1 MEILV
6 ETKKLVLY
14 IQNLKVI
21 FNVKDTRHS
30 PLMALTV
37 VRDFMDRFSAFIAD
51 THDRLVVIS
60 ME

>member
-6 ETKKLVLY
+6 ETKNVAFY
-14 IQNLKVI
+14 IQNLKVT
-21 FNVKDTRHS
+21 FNVKDTWHT

-37 VRDFMDRFSAFIAD
+37 VRAFMDRFSAFI
-51 THDRLVVIS
+51 TDRLVVIA